1 MTTWIA
7 CDDGTD
13 ITDHDVLRWR
23 EPIWKPKQSRKAKP
37 RIIGSREVTAQVEAL
52 QDDGFAVLTVMHCVS
67 KRADDWLRDVPQLE
81 KTIRRNVEKLA
92 KNGAERAPWGG
103 ADGESVRSSLV
114 RQFTK
119 AVKGSLSGDSGK
131 SGD

>member
-7 CDDGTD
+7 CDAGTD

-37 RIIGSREVTAQVEAL
+37 RIIGSREVTAQVETL

-67 KRADDWLRDVPQLE
+67 KRAEDWLREVPQLKTGE
-81 KTIRRNVEKLA
+81 KIRRNVETLA
-92 KNGAERAPWGG
+92 KGGAERAPWGG
-103 ADGESVRSSLV
+103 ADGETVRSSLV

-119 AVKGSLSGDSGK
+119 AAEGK
-131 SGD
+131 E